1 MICAT
6 RDNNAAARRGRCVA
20 GLSRRRWRLRAGVAM
35 LAVTL
40 LAPAAA
46 AADLDDSVLRGSFS
60 DMFSSK
66 SNSRWDGVNF
76 GVHVGAS
83 NMNTDF
89 SKASSQ
95 LVGNMLRE
103 TTLESENHPS
113 DWVVL
118 QNTTTNGRS
127 YGAFLG
133 YNMQWDQLV
142 VGLDAAYNRL
152 SSLETSSGP
161 TSLRRIT
168 VTVSDNTASDVTI
181 TSQASIKLV
190 DYATMRLRAGY
201 AFGQFLPYAVIGAA
215 AGRFDYTNSAT
226 VAVIQTPAGGAPGP
240 LFVQTGSD
248 NKNGAITA
256 GFLLGLGMDVALL
269 PNVFLRGEWET
280 VSFTPIS
287 GMRVNLNSGRVG
299 LGLKF

>member
-6 RDNNAAARRGRCVA
+6 RDNNAAAHRSRCLA
-20 GLSRRRWRLRAGVAM
+20 GLSRRRRRLRAGVAM
-35 LAVTL
+35 LAVIL

-66 SNSRWDGVNF
+66 SYSRWDGVNL

-89 SKASSQ
+89 SKTSSKI
-95 LVGNMLRE
+95 VSDILRE

-113 DWVVL
+113 EWAVL
-118 QNTTTNGRS
+118 PNTTTNGRS

-161 TSLRRIT
+161 ASLRRIT
-168 VTVSDNTASDVTI
+168 TTSDSTVSDVTI
-181 TSQASIKLV
+181 TSQAAIKLV

-201 AFGQFLPYAVIGAA
+201 AFGQFLPYATIGAA
-215 AGRFDYTNSAT
+215 AGRFNYTNTAT
-226 VAVIQTPAGGAPGP
+226 VTVIQTPSGGVPGLP
-240 LFVQTGSD
+240 YIRTGGD
-248 NKNGAITA
+248 NKDGAITA

-269 PNVFLRGEWET
+269 PNLFLRGEWET

-287 GMRVNLNSGRVG
+287 GIRVNLNSGRVG
-299 LGLKF
+299 LGMKF

>member
-1 MICAT
+1 MICVT
-6 RDNNAAARRGRCVA
+6 RNNGAAAR
-20 GLSRRRWRLRAGVAM
+20 RRRWRLRAGVAM
-35 LAVTL
+35 LAAIL
-40 LAPAAA
+40 LAPAAG
-46 AADLDDSVLRGSFS
+46 AADLDDFSLRGSYSDWFS
-60 DMFSSK
+60 AK
-66 SNSRWDGVNF
+66 SYSRWDGWNF
-76 GVHVGAS
+76 GVQVGAS

-89 SKASSQ
+89 SKASSKI
-95 LVGNMLRE
+95 VSDILRE

-113 DWVVL
+113 EWAVL
-118 QNTTTNGRS
+118 PNTTTNGRS

-161 TSLRRIT
+161 MTLNRVT
-168 VTVSDNTASDVTI
+168 VTSDSTANNVSI
-181 TSQASIKLV
+181 TSQAAINLV

-201 AFGQFLPYAVIGAA
+201 AFGQFLPYATIGAA
-215 AGRFDYTNSAT
+215 AGRFNYTNTAT
-226 VAVIQTPAGGAPGP
+226 VTVIQTPSGGVPGAPYIR
-240 LFVQTGSD
+240 TGSD
-248 NKNGAITA
+248 NKDGAITA
-256 GFLLGLGMDVALL
+256 GFLFGLGMDVAVL

-287 GMRVNLNSGRVG
+287 GMRVNLNSGRVA